1 MLLVC
6 GSLTA
11 SQVFEV
17 GDPDAPGS
25 CRQRRGQ
32 EEVWEPHQASVEYIL
47 ALYFVQRGGGRY

>member
-1 MLLVC
+1 VLLVC

-32 EEVWEPHQASVEYIL
+32 EEVWEPHQASVEYVL
-47 ALYFVQRGGGRY
+47 ALYFV